1 MKKKFYL
8 EVQLSEEMNFDDAE
22 AAFKELQSATAC
34 VLTNSGVYIPTAIR
48 DYSGWVKEKYELEFK
63 YLASDLY
70 GEYLLTLNIS

>member
-8 EVQLSEEMNFDDAE
+8 EVQLSEEMDFYDAE

-34 VLTNSGVYIPTAIR
+34 VLTNSGICSQAIR
-48 DYSGWVKEKYELEFK
+48 DYSGWVEEKYELEFK